1 MRHALVDGVRV
12 VWDDLP
18 GPYQGALLVG
28 RGAYDDDVDQ
38 LGLTSLILD
47 LTLDAVDSDEN
58 DSATGPM
65 ATYIAASGAPDEVA
79 AYFAGCCAAL
89 AEPPVDDLAD
99 EDPGAS
105 TAACW
110 DPWASLLGRRLGR
123 CGPGLMRWPGVDR
136 RTFTADEV
144 RAHASRYFTAGNT
157 VLALS
162 GPPPDGLRL
171 PLPPG
176 PAVSR
181 ADPAEVPHFGRRW
194 YADEVDGVGIAITG
208 TIGPPA
214 LALQLVLAER
224 VGTALLRDDLD
235 YRPALMWTPVGRDRV
250 EFGLTLQLS
259 DEHSK
264 PAHASV
270 ARLVWQELRRLAS
283 VTPARAEVQEAL
295 AIEVEP
301 EPMVSDQLYWAAQRA
316 LFGVSDDFSALA
328 AVEVPPYDVRSA
340 AASWLATATV
350 VVPTNTDVELTGMSR
365 SRCPVT
371 TLIPNGAVFEP
382 LSNSFRRRLRKSG
395 AADRMILRDDGIY
408 LVGADGSVHNF
419 PMADLMIVEDG
430 ELFMLGNLA
439 HGCLVNISAFG
450 GRSMFADW
458 LPARRYRKAQEYPWS

>member
-18 GPYQGALLVG
+18 GPYQGALVVA

-38 LGLTSLILD
+38 LGLTSLVLD
-47 LTLDAVDSDEN
+47 LALDAVDSEGD
-58 DSATGPM
+58 DSATGST
-65 ATYIAASGAPDEVA
+65 ATYIAASGSPDEVA
-79 AYFAGCCAAL
+79 AYFADCCAAL
-89 AEPPVDDLAD
+89 ADPPVNDLAD
-99 EDPGAS
+99 EDSGAS
-105 TAACW
+105 TAGCW

-123 CGPGLMRWPGVDR
+123 CGPGLMRWPSVDR
-136 RTFTADEV
+136 PEFTADEV
-144 RAHASRYFTAGNT
+144 RAHATRYFTAGNT

-176 PAVSR
+176 PAVPR
-181 ADPAEVPHFGRRW
+181 ADLLEVPHFGRRW
-194 YADEVDGVGIAITG
+194 YTDEVDGVAIAITG

-214 LALQLVLAER
+214 LALQLLLAER
-224 VGTALLRDDLD
+224 VGAALLRDDLD
-235 YRPALMWTPVGRDRV
+235 YRPALRWTPVDRDRV
-250 EFGLTLQLS
+250 EFGLALQLT

-264 PAHASV
+264 PAHATA
-270 ARLVWQELRRLAS
+270 ARLLWQELRRLAS
-283 VTPARAEVQEAL
+283 VTPARAEIEEAL
-295 AIEVEP
+295 AVEVDP
-301 EPMVSDQLYWAAQRA
+301 EPMVSDQLYLAAQQE

-328 AVEVPPYDVRSA
+328 TAEVPPSDVRSA
-340 AASWLATATV
+340 AASWLATASV

-371 TLIPNGAVFEP
+371 TLIPNGVVLEP
-382 LSNSFRRRLRKSG
+382 LSSSFRRRLRKSG
-395 AADRMILRDDGIY
+395 AADRLILRDDGVY

-458 LPARRYRKAQEYPWS
+458 LPGRRYRGWRR